1 VRIKRIELWLI
12 MAGVS
17 LLSLPP
23 HWTLLS
29 RVLAAGSIASV
40 VTWLWY
46 VAKGK

>member
-1 VRIKRIELWLI
+1 MRLKRLEVWLI
-12 MAGVS
+12 MAGAS

-23 HWTLLS
+23 HWTLIG

-46 VAKGK
+46 LGEDW